1 MGPTSRFINGVF
13 HFEGQGYDRPT
24 LVDAAT
30 KYVVPADKRAQLVYI
45 RGGNSADQLVYLLL
59 TRNGKPLRYFP
70 IGAKSSVHVSLAI
83 VDDIFPESKI
93 EVLVGAAVGSSG
105 TLVLDVGL
113 IEVD

>member
-13 HFEGQGYDRPT
+13 RFEGSGYDKPS
-24 LVDAAT
+24 LVDAST
-30 KYVVPADKRAQLVYI
+30 SYVVPSDKRAQLVYI
-45 RGGNSADQLVYLLL
+45 RGGNSADQLIYVLL
-59 TRNGKPLRYFP
+59 TRNAKPLRYFP

-93 EVLVGAAVGSSG
+93 DVLVGAAVGTSG
-105 TLVLDVGL
+105 TLILDVGL